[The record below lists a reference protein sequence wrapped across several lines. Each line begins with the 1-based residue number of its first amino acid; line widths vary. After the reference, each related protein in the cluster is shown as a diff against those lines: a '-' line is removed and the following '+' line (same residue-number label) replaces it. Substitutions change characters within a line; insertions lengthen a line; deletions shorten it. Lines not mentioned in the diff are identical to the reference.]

1 MEVNHSTIEKSDEQV
16 IWRSSGDQ
24 QWSVATTLVRSY
36 TCSFCKK
43 GFSNAQALGGHM
55 NIHRK
60 DRAKLREAFDD
71 ENLLSLNSMNPADD
85 PHNHQV
91 SEYKNLPLEYSEEG
105 SCIPKTPYTLST
117 RDDART
123 THTNKEETKIINRVD
138 GEEDKKPRQLI
149 RESTD

>member
-1 MEVNHSTIEKSDEQV
+1 
-16 IWRSSGDQ
+16 
-24 QWSVATTLVRSY
+24 
-36 TCSFCKK
+36 
-43 GFSNAQALGGHM
+43 
-55 NIHRK
+55 
-60 DRAKLREAFDD
+60 
-71 ENLLSLNSMNPADD
+71 MNPADD

-149 RESTD
+149 RESTRLELDLELRLGPEPLESSSSSS